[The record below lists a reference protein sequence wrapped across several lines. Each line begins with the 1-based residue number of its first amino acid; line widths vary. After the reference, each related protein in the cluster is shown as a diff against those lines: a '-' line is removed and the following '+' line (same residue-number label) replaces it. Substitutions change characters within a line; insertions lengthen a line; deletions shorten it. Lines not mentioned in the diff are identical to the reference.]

1 MEQSDTQPPGLPE
14 LATKEDLK
22 KMKSETIS
30 HADVRVTPARE
41 NCSPQTRGTPPQDS
55 VDRAERLEPQA
66 LMGSLPGIIPESSP
80 SPSNRNKKAN
90 SDPVTN
96 GLINKLQ
103 PLENQERQKSSDILE
118 ELIVQGIIQS
128 HSKVFRNGESYN
140 VMASGCCLIYI
151 GGISMN
157 IVTIITIFKCQ
168 CLTNRDFIELSCK
181 EYSGYSCISILK
193 DVFLQVHTT
202 EKPLRKPPARLKKL
216 KIKKNVKDFTMRDI
230 EEKMQ
235 AAEERRKRKE
245 EEIRKRLRSERPL
258 PPTSHSDS
266 TELGTT
272 EVPFAKGPETVSSAG
287 SALSDLQ
294 AGELLKRKK
303 SKRDT
308 TPMDRSYHYPSFEV
322 VESDMFY
329 NQEDDVF

>member
-1 MEQSDTQPPGLPE
+1 MGCGASWRPRDPKRSPAPRRGWEEGCE
-14 LATKEDLK
+14 
-22 KMKSETIS
+22 
-30 HADVRVTPARE
+30 ADVRVTPARE

-66 LMGSLPGIIPESSP
+66 LMGSLPGTIPESSP

-140 VMASGCCLIYI
+140 VM
-151 GGISMN
+151 
-157 IVTIITIFKCQ
+157 
-168 CLTNRDFIELSCK
+168 
-181 EYSGYSCISILK
+181 
-193 DVFLQVHTT
+193 VHTT